1 MKRTKSTAKISRI
14 SRKASQILE
23 EQKKD
28 YQKMVSRNVK
38 KLGFKQGVKT
48 AASEYRKEYGGTP
61 KLRWEKAMKEAA
73 KSCK

>member
-1 MKRTKSTAKISRI
+1 MKKTKSAAKISRI
-14 SRKASQILE
+14 SKKAAQILE

-28 YQKMVSRNVK
+28 YQKKVSRNVK

-61 KLRWEKAMKEAA
+61 ELRWKNAMQKAAR
-73 KSCK
+73 SCR